1 MLGGHAISVKLLTLG
16 REGRVPPFFGVR
28 PAGQRQD
35 TPRPAAREELAR
47 GERITE
53 VVRWIFLIF
62 LLLNNH
68 LGESRSVATTLEV
81 DLAVGIWAA
90 GNLVI
95 TVLLLRGVR
104 PGRPFAYS
112 TTFFDLAVATTL
124 FYLSGGFVSSGLSL
138 MFFLL
143 IIAASVRFG
152 FEASLVTALVVS
164 VIYLLAGALAG
175 PLQPPG
181 GPVIIGR
188 LVVFNFVA
196 LISGVLVRD
205 LQRQLD
211 HTVAQAVQQ
220 AQELESTRRR
230 EALEKERAQR
240 LQELDRMK
248 SEFVAIV
255 AHELQTP
262 IAGIKTQAET
272 LLGEHPRLDATT
284 RSVLLQGIRDSSA
297 HLAALVQDFSQVNR
311 IESQRFSYRF
321 EALQLDPFI
330 EEVARMIPADQ
341 ARHPIRLSVQP
352 HLQVRADPR
361 RLQEALANLV
371 QNAVKYSPQG
381 GVITVTAA
389 ADGAS
394 RVRIAVRDQGIG
406 IRPEDRPRL
415 FGKFQ
420 RLWDQRSGGV
430 GGSGLGLYIARSIVE
445 AHGGS
450 ITVESEWGKGS
461 TFTIFLPLHCLD
473 PGGTSDGN

>member
-1 MLGGHAISVKLLTLG
+1 MKLLTLVG
-16 REGRVPPFFGVR
+16 EGKVPPFFGVR
-28 PAGQRQD
+28 PAGRRQGA
-35 TPRPAAREELAR
+35 PAPAEREELAR

-68 LGESRSVATTLEV
+68 LGESRSVTITLEV

-104 PGRPFAYS
+104 PGRSFAYS

-124 FYLSGGFVSSGLSL
+124 FYLSGGFESSGLSL

-211 HTVAQAVQQ
+211 HTISQAVQQ
-220 AQELESTRRR
+220 AQELESSRRR
-230 EALEKERAQR
+230 EVLEKERAQR
-240 LQELDRMK
+240 LQEIDRMK
-248 SEFVAIV
+248 SDFVAIV

-262 IAGIKTQAET
+262 IASIKTQAET

-297 HLAALVQDFSQVNR
+297 QLAALVQDFSQVNR
-311 IESQRFSYRF
+311 IESQRFTYRF
-321 EALQLDPFI
+321 EALPLKPFL
-330 EEVARMIPADQ
+330 EDTVRMIPADQ
-341 ARHPIRLSVQP
+341 ARHPIRLSVP
-352 HLQVRADPR
+352 PDLEVRADPR
-361 RLQEALANLV
+361 RLQEALANLL
-371 QNAVKYSPQG
+371 QNAIKYSPQG

-389 ADGAS
+389 VEGTGRA
-394 RVRIAVRDQGIG
+394 RIAVQDQGIG
-406 IRPEDRPRL
+406 IRPEDRARL
-415 FGKFQ
+415 FGKFE
-420 RLWDQRSGGV
+420 RLWDVRSGGV

-450 ITVESEWGKGS
+450 ISVESEWGRGS
-461 TFTIFLPLHCLD
+461 TFTIVLPRQRGD
-473 PGGTSDGN
+473 SGGTTDGH